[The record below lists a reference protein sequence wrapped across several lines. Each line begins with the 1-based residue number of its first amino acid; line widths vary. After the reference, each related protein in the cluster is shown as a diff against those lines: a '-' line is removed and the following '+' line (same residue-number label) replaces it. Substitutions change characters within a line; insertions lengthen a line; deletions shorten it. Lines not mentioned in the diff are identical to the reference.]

1 MQIDL
6 TQIIVAVITLIFGLI
21 AKYAIP
27 YLKEKY
33 STEQLEKMKLW
44 AKVAV
49 EAAEMLYVGSGRG
62 EEKKKYVLDFLQSKG
77 FSVDFETIENLL
89 ESAVLEL
96 KKDEK

>member
-1 MQIDL
+1 MNIDL
-6 TQIIVAVITLIFGLI
+6 TQIIVAVITLIFGLV

-49 EAAEMLYVGSGRG
+49 EAAEMLYIGSGRG
-62 EEKKKYVLDFLQSKG
+62 EEKKKYVLDFLNSKG
-77 FSVDFETIENLL
+77 FSVDMETLENLL

-96 KKDEK
+96 KQEQ

>member
-1 MQIDL
+1 MNIDL

-49 EAAEMLYVGSGRG
+49 EAAEMIYTGSGRG
-62 EEKKKYVLDFLQSKG
+62 EEKKKYVLAFLNSKG
-77 FSVDFETIENLL
+77 FSVDMETLENLL

-96 KKDEK
+96 KQEQ

>member
-1 MQIDL
+1 MNIDL

-49 EAAEMLYVGSGRG
+49 EAAEMLYTGSGRG
-62 EEKKKYVLDFLQSKG
+62 EEKKKYVLDFLNSKG
-77 FSVDFETIENLL
+77 FSGDMETLENLR

-96 KKDEK
+96 KQEQ

>member
-21 AKYAIP
+21 AKYVIP

-44 AKVAV
+44 AQVAV
-49 EAAEMLYVGSGRG
+49 EAAEMLYVGSGKG
-62 EEKKKYVLDFLQSKG
+62 EEKKKYVLEFLNKKG
-77 FSVDFETIENLL
+77 FSVDMETLENLL
-89 ESAVLEL
+89 ESAVLEM
-96 KKDEK
+96 KKEQ

>member
-1 MQIDL
+1 MNIDL

-49 EAAEMLYVGSGRG
+49 EAAEMLYTGSGRG
-62 EEKKKYVLDFLQSKG
+62 EEKKKYVLDFLNRKG
-77 FSVDFETIENLL
+77 FSVDMETLENLL

-96 KKDEK
+96 KQEQ

>member
-1 MQIDL
+1 MNIDL

-49 EAAEMLYVGSGRG
+49 EAAEMLYTGSGRG
-62 EEKKKYVLDFLQSKG
+62 AEKKKYVLDFLNSKG
-77 FSVDFETIENLL
+77 FSVDIETLENLL

-96 KKDEK
+96 KQEQ

>member
-1 MQIDL
+1 MTIDL
-6 TQIIVAVITLIFGLI
+6 TQIIVAIITLIFGLI

-49 EAAEMLYVGSGRG
+49 EAAEMLYIGSGRG
-62 EEKKKYVLDFLQSKG
+62 EEKKKYVLDFLNSKG
-77 FSVDFETIENLL
+77 FSVDMETLENLL

-96 KKDEK
+96 KQEQ

>member
-1 MQIDL
+1 MNIDL
-6 TQIIVAVITLIFGLI
+6 TQIIVAVITLIFGLV

-49 EAAEMLYVGSGRG
+49 EAAEMLYTGSGRG
-62 EEKKKYVLDFLQSKG
+62 EEKKKYVLDFLNSKG
-77 FSVDFETIENLL
+77 FSVDIETLENLL

-96 KKDEK
+96 KQEQ

>member
-1 MQIDL
+1 MNIDL

-49 EAAEMLYVGSGRG
+49 EAAEMLYTGSGRG
-62 EEKKKYVLDFLQSKG
+62 EEKKKYVLDFLNSKG
-77 FSVDFETIENLL
+77 FSVDLENLENLL

-96 KKDEK
+96 KQEQ

>member
-21 AKYAIP
+21 AKYVIP